1 MYRIE
6 REDKAGAG
14 YADFIFYPI
23 KPDDDCIILELKVE
37 HSAEEAIRQIKDR
50 QYALRFMG
58 KLGEKAMYTGLILA
72 VGIAYYKKDKRH
84 DCRVEVLRDRLMNR

>member
-1 MYRIE
+1 MLFETYQKQLLVPENVTREELRI
-6 REDKAGAG
+6 
-14 YADFIFYPI
+14 
-23 KPDDDCIILELKVE
+23 C
-37 HSAEEAIRQIKDR
+37 
-50 QYALRFMG
+50 FMG